1 MPRKI
6 AFLHTSPVHIETF
19 EQLVKAADPGVQ
31 INHVVAEDLLT
42 DAQTVGIHDRGLV
55 ERIHKAMTDAAS
67 GGSVVVACT
76 CSTIGGVAERALT
89 NGRFKAM
96 RIDRAMADRAV
107 QCGPRILVVA
117 TAESTIQPTIA
128 LIQESADALG
138 TEVSIQHRVGADAW
152 SHFLRGDREA
162 YMAAIVALIRSTP
175 IEADVIVLAQA
186 SMAPAAQRLGDLGIE
201 VLSSPILGVRSI
213 LDHVTRQRPTHGELS

>member
-1 MPRKI
+1 MPKKI

-19 EQLVKAADPGVQ
+19 EQLVKAVDPDVET
-31 INHVVAEDLLT
+31 IHVVAEDLLT
-42 DAQTVGIHDRGLV
+42 DAQALGVHDSGLIV
-55 ERIHKAMTDAAS
+55 RIHNSMTTAASDDAA
-67 GGSVVVACT
+67 VVVCT
-76 CSTIGGVAERALT
+76 CSTIGGVAERTLT

-107 QCGPRILVVA
+107 RCGPRILVVA
-117 TAESTIQPTIA
+117 TAESTLQPTMT
-128 LIQESADALG
+128 LIQESASALG

-162 YMAAIVALIRSTP
+162 YIDAILALIRSAP
-175 IEADVIVLAQA
+175 IDADVIVLAQA

-201 VLSSPILGVRSI
+201 VLSSPTLGVKSI
-213 LDHVTRQRPTHGELS
+213 VDYVQCDGIAPH